1 MTTEEINAIA
11 NASINKEL
19 SIIRLLTKGNGRIGD
34 AARIIINASE
44 RVSGAEE
51 AK

>member
-11 NASINKEL
+11 NATVRKEL
-19 SIIRLLTKGNGRIGD
+19 EVIRLLARNNGRVGD